1 MFCGLL
7 AVALPVGAA
16 GFESREVTFQSAGYR
31 LVGTLT
37 VPGGPAL
44 AAVLILPGSGPT
56 DRNGLSRL
64 APSMP
69 PIYRQ
74 WAEHLGDAGIGALRY
89 DKRFLTHADVDMPS
103 FDQEAQIADS
113 LSAVGFLRSTPEFA
127 SKPVF
132 IVGHSEGGTLAPIVA
147 QRAGVAGVAVVNTVQ
162 FAVDELVVAQLAA
175 MKMPSD
181 RLDEVKRF
189 FAQIKDGSFPRGGL
203 LLGAGANYWRQ
214 WIKYSAGSRATLS
227 RLSMPLLLIQSLDDE
242 TLPGGT
248 LGRNVA
254 TQRAVASANRNAQL
268 HELQGHD
275 HQGMLSGSREP
286 SGEFMRIL
294 SEWLRSEARATASP
308 LPASPSAPGTRD

>member
-189 FAQIKDGSFPRGGL
+189 FAQIKDGSFPRGGV
-203 LLGAGANYWRQ
+203 LLGVGTNYWTQ
-214 WIKYSAGSRATLS
+214 WIKYSADSPATLA
-227 RLSMPLLLIQSLDDE
+227 RLRVPLLLVQCMSDE
-242 TLPGGT
+242 TLPGET
-248 LGRNVA
+248 LARNV
-254 TQRAVASANRNAQL
+254 VALRSVVAARKDAQL
-268 HELQGHD
+268 RELEGHD
-275 HQGMLSGSREP
+275 HLGMLPGSREP
-286 SGEFMRIL
+286 SAEFVRVL
-294 SEWLRSEARATASP
+294 SDWVRGRSPR
-308 LPASPSAPGTRD
+308 

>member
-1 MFCGLL
+1 MFCWLL

-16 GFESREVTFQSAGYR
+16 GLESREVAFQSAGYR
-31 LVGTLT
+31 LVGTLS

-56 DRNGLSRL
+56 DRNGLSRV

-74 WAEHLGDAGIGALRY
+74 WAERLGEAGIGALRH
-89 DKRFLTHADVDMPS
+89 DKRFLTHPDVDMPS

-127 SKPVF
+127 SKPIF
-132 IVGHSEGGTLAPIVA
+132 IAGHSEGGTLAPIVA

-162 FAVDELVVAQLAA
+162 FAADELVVAQLAA

-181 RLDEVKRF
+181 QLDEVKRF

-203 LLGAGANYWRQ
+203 LLGVGANYWTQ

-254 TQRAVASANRNAQL
+254 TLRAVASANRNAQL

-308 LPASPSAPGTRD
+308 VPASPSAPGTRD